1 MRAEA
6 VTAHLWGAAEDAPE
20 EQTQAY
26 PEKIHPVVASWTPE
40 KFAQEQICSLVRQV
54 FSPLLK
60 RPVRQVVFTGV
71 EPHADVYG
79 ICMGV
84 AATLAKEVS
93 RDVALV
99 GLSNDGPT
107 RIEMG
112 EPDLP
117 NGRQQC
123 SPLRE
128 SAIHVRRN
136 LWLLRPNEGNG
147 ASSFHAYLGEIR
159 REFEYSVILAPP
171 AGDSNGAA
179 MMAQVAD
186 GLVLVLSAGRTRR
199 ATACRIRRSLDDAQV
214 RLLGVVLSDRE
225 FPIPDRIYRRL

>member
-6 VTAHLWGAAEDAPE
+6 VSAHLWGAAQDAPE
-20 EQTQAY
+20 EQERAY
-26 PEKIHPVVASWTPE
+26 PEKIHPVAVNWTPE

-60 RPVRQVVFTGV
+60 RPVRQVVFSGV
-71 EPHADVYG
+71 EPRTDVYG

-84 AATLAKEVS
+84 AATMAKEVS

-99 GLSNDGPT
+99 GLSNESATG
-107 RIEMG
+107 IEMG
-112 EPDLP
+112 EPDAHD
-117 NGRQQC
+117 GKEY

-128 SAIHVRRN
+128 SAIHLRRN
-136 LWLLRPNEGNG
+136 LWLLRTHEGTG
-147 ASSFHAYLGEIR
+147 TSSLQAYLSEIR
-159 REFEYSVILAPP
+159 REFEYSVIVAPA
-171 AGDSNGAA
+171 AGDSNEAST
-179 MMAQVAD
+179 MAQMAD
-186 GLVLVLSAGRTRR
+186 GIVLVLSAGRTRR

-225 FPIPDRIYRRL
+225 FPIPDGIYRRL